1 MKLKMMRILL
11 GTLIVAIL
19 LLTGCNNGN
28 TTAGQTSAYIVPDWL
43 YQSLLA
49 KFENME
55 SAERSELIKKEDI
68 KFAKVN
74 MKDSTKPQIAAYIT
88 ISRAEGYFV
97 LYEFSEAE
105 EEYKEVYAQHQP
117 VFGLQ
122 VYGAWSKQMV
132 AFISGNGGTGYQENY
147 FHLIGSTQKGYKE
160 IWTGLAGKDEFG
172 QLPHYR
178 TIGSLNIF
186 MANENQLLLYSQI
199 KHRYDQLEED
209 IRKPDQVE
217 KKVELYLYNPQTEK
231 FSLI

>member
-1 MKLKMMRILL
+1 MRLRIIKTLL
-11 GTLIVAIL
+11 GTAIVAIL
-19 LLTGCNNGN
+19 LLTGCNNGD
-28 TTAGQTSAYIVPDWL
+28 TTAGQTPADIVPDWL
-43 YQSLLA
+43 YQSLPA
-49 KFENME
+49 KFDNME
-55 SAERSELIKKEDI
+55 PAERSKLIKKEDI
-68 KFAKVN
+68 KFAQVN
-74 MKDSTKPQIAAYIT
+74 MKDSAKPQIAAYIT

-105 EEYKEVYAQHQP
+105 EKYKEVYAQHQP
-117 VFGLQ
+117 VYGLQ

-147 FHLIGSTQKGYKE
+147 FHLIGSTREGYKE
-160 IWTGLAGKDEFG
+160 IWTGLAGKDEFS

-186 MANENQLLLYSQI
+186 TANEDKLLLYSQI

-217 KKVELYLYNPQTEK
+217 KKVELYCYDPQAEK